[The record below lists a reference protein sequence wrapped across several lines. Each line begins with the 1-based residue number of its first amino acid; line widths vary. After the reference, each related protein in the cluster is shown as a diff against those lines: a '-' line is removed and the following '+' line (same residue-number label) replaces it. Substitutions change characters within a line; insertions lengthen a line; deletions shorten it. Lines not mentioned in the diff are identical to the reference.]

1 MNKTFDNG
9 KQSNHRVEILSTLHK
24 GFNSFY
30 EVSFPSAKRRSRTR
44 LVAKRIMSFTTYN
57 ETKDEKEK
65 EKFKT
70 ETSFEESCPVL
81 AGTLRNNKSRLGRVK
96 TQV

>member
-1 MNKTFDNG
+1 MD
-9 KQSNHRVEILSTLHK
+9 
-24 GFNSFY
+24 
-30 EVSFPSAKRRSRTR
+30 FPSAKRRSRTK
-44 LVAKRIMSFTTYN
+44 LIAKRIMSFTIYN
-57 ETKDEKEK
+57 ENKDDKEK

-96 TQV
+96 T

>member
-1 MNKTFDNG
+1 
-9 KQSNHRVEILSTLHK
+9 
-24 GFNSFY
+24 
-30 EVSFPSAKRRSRTR
+30 
-44 LVAKRIMSFTTYN
+44 MSFTIYN
-57 ETKDEKEK
+57 ENKDDKEK

-96 TQV
+96 T